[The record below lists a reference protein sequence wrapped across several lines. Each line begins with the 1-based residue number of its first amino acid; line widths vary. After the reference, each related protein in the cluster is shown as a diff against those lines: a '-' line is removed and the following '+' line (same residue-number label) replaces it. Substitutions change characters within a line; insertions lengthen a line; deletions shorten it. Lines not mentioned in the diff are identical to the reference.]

1 MLGRLRCSCS
11 WWRSPLLS
19 LHWPTVPTEGGDQ
32 SGSLPPRSYVKLL
45 NQHSM
50 LKIVRISKI
59 RVMRTLADYIDKVLL
74 GVQPAQTAR
83 ENKEWAQNGSSGR
96 NHLTSVST
104 LKRQWKT
111 EKFSHF
117 FHPCGTGQTGHWT
130 LDTGHT
136 LWRRAHAKMNS
147 IGLHRDKERGHWSM
161 QRCCLPVIF
170 KFAWLPQANGQTD
183 VQYHGVLNLCWSKF
197 TVQLH

>member
-104 LKRQWKT
+104 LLFEMVRMHT
-111 EKFSHF
+111 CSRCGCEKAVKNRKVQSLF
-117 FHPCGTGQTGHWT
+117 PDWT
-130 LDTGHT
+130 LDTHFEDERMQK
-136 LWRRAHAKMNS
+136 WR
-147 IGLHRDKERGHWSM
+147 G
-161 QRCCLPVIF
+161 
-170 KFAWLPQANGQTD
+170 
-183 VQYHGVLNLCWSKF
+183 
-197 TVQLH
+197 